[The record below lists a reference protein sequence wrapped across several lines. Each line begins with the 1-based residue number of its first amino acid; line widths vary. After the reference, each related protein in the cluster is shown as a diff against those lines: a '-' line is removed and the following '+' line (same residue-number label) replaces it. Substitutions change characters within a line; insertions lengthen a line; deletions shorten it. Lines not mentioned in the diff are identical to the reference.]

1 MNVFQ
6 QRLNEVVYHLENGN
20 INLGFRMLVDAVL
33 DTQNVSNFDECI
45 AIAAWQEK
53 NETNQIDFVLKCK
66 TLVSSLTS
74 QNINIDSNPKIL
86 VSAKEIT
93 KQFSKNG
100 FELGPVS
107 LDIVAGQLIGLVGE
121 NGNGKTTLLRMI
133 AKELSISDGEISF
146 PFANKKLDDYSLRT
160 KLTYIPQRT
169 PKWFGKVKDN
179 LKLTATHYGISAN
192 ENEQWVLMLMIRFG
206 LWKFRNH
213 SWNELSSGY
222 KMRFEL
228 ARTFLR
234 KPKLLLLDEP
244 LANLDILS
252 QQLILEDLKMLGKSL
267 SNPLGIV
274 LSSQQLYE
282 VEKVSDEVI
291 FLKNGKPSSF
301 NNLKNKDENK
311 NASLIVEIEIENTK
325 EELMNALANF
335 TINEMKLLGSNYYI
349 ELSNGTS
356 KELLTNLANA
366 DIQIKYFRD
375 ITFSTR
381 RFFNN

>member
-1 MNVFQ
+1 MYTYTNK
-6 QRLNEVVYHLENGN
+6 LNETIYHLENGN
-20 INLGFRMLVDAVL
+20 ENLGFRMLVDAVL
-33 DTQNVSNFDECI
+33 DTQQIEFFHVCI
-45 AIAAWQEK
+45 AIAAWH
-53 NETNQIDFVLKCK
+53 ETHEEHTSTFISKAKDLVIKLQQHSIPILKEN
-66 TLVSSLTS
+66 S
-74 QNINIDSNPKIL
+74 IL
-86 VSAKEIT
+86 VSAKDIAKT
-93 KQFSKNG
+93 YPKNG
-100 FELGPVS
+100 FSLGPIS

-121 NGNGKTTLLRMI
+121 NGNGKTTLLRM
-133 AKELSISDGEISF
+133 LSKDLALSEGSINY
-146 PFANKKLDDYSLRT
+146 PFSTQNMDDYALRC

-179 LKLTATHYGISAN
+179 LKLTATHYGISPN
-192 ENEQWVLMLMIRFG
+192 ENEAWVLLFMIRFG

-213 SWNELSSGY
+213 AWHELSSGY

-252 QQLILEDLKMLGKSL
+252 QQLILEDLKLLGKSL

-301 NNLKNKDENK
+301 NQLKNNQS
-311 NASLIVEIEIENTK
+311 NTPHRLIVEIEIQHTK
-325 EELMNALANF
+325 EELVQALQQLEVVGIKF
-335 TINEMKLLGSNYYI
+335 IGSNYYI
-349 ELSNGTS
+349 EMENCTSNEFLQALVHAS
-356 KELLTNLANA
+356 
-366 DIQIKYFRD
+366 IPVQYFRD
-375 ITFSTR
+375 ISFSTR
-381 RFFNN
+381 QFFHA